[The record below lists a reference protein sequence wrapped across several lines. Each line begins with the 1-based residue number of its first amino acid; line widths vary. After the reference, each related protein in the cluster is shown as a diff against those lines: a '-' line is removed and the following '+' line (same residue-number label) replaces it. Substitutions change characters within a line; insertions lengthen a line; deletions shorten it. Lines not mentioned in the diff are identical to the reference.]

1 MGDGSKQANTRCEQC
16 AAAGGRDTGSANPE
30 QTLPDIAVKISGTR
44 WEGQKAVVEGT

>member
-16 AAAGGRDTGSANPE
+16 AAAGDRDTGSVRSGLA
-30 QTLPDIAVKISGTR
+30 LPDIAVKISGTR